1 MNCSKKCLSANDN
14 MNIDIFN
21 RLNLNNN
28 VVCTKVYNENQIRLS
43 STSERNN
50 DLPPARIYAGSPF
63 VAAGNSMK
71 HIDIN
76 SKLLGGEST
85 MVKKGCG
92 ISDMSINTFTPLVP
106 CIQRNIQNT
115 EHIIPTFWTLG
126 GYNSR
131 SIIRNI
137 DYLKQ
142 CNIRK

>member
-1 MNCSKKCLSANDN
+1 MSCSKRCLSANDN

-50 DLPPARIYAGSPF
+50 DLPQSRIYAGSPF
-63 VAAGNSMK
+63 VAGNSMK
-71 HIDIN
+71 HIDTN
-76 SKLLGGEST
+76 SRLLNGEST
-85 MVKKGCG
+85 MVKKGCN
-92 ISDMSINTFTPLVP
+92 ICDMSINTFTPLVP

-115 EHIIPTFWTLG
+115 EHIIPTFWING